1 MVLAR
6 AQTPGVALPV
16 HWVDIDDP
24 DPPAD
29 ADNPVG
35 VYRQGLAQGA
45 ASFTR
50 LEGAW
55 YGDDG
60 IYIVSTSGGVARRG
74 QVFHYRPTSEDAGEL
89 TAIYESPSSAVLD
102 APDNIVAS
110 PRGGVLLCEDGG
122 NEALYIRGLNR
133 EGHIFDFVRQP
144 NAVGEFAGT
153 CFSPDGRVL
162 FFNVQGGGGTTYA
175 MWGPW
180 ETGPV

>member
-1 MVLAR
+1 M
-6 AQTPGVALPV
+6 
-16 HWVDIDDP
+16 
-24 DPPAD
+24 
-29 ADNPVG
+29 
-35 VYRQGLAQGA
+35 
-45 ASFTR
+45 
-50 LEGAW
+50 
-55 YGDDG
+55 
-60 IYIVSTSGGVARRG
+60 
-74 QVFHYRPTSEDAGEL
+74 
-89 TAIYESPSSAVLD
+89 LD

-175 MWGPW
+175 MWAPGKRDRCREPAVTRNDLRL
-180 ETGPV
+180 TGLVGAVLLLAAAAGLIPDVDNARCIFPGGG